1 MKRYSFVKSNAG
13 DMGIGAMIVFI
24 AMVLVAGIAA
34 SVLVQTANKLE
45 IRAMT
50 TGQQTTKQVSTGL
63 YVVGITGKVTT
74 GQIVNMAISVRPRAG
89 SSAIDLN
96 QTIIEMTDGTTK
108 VVLNY
113 HPHDVWNFNL
123 TPDLATGNVFLTN
136 HWNESDAQFGII
148 VIDDADSSMGVA
160 KPVASPVINQG
171 DLVMLTV
178 NTLNCFSGL
187 NPRTDVWGQVVVEN
201 GAPGIYAFRVP
212 ATLSKTVY
220 DLY

>member
-1 MKRYSFVKSNAG
+1 MKRYSFVRSNAG

-34 SVLVQTANKLE
+34 SVLIQTANKLE

-50 TGQQTTKQVSTGL
+50 TGQMTTKEVSTGL

-74 GQIVNMAISVRPRAG
+74 GKIADMAISIRPRAG

-96 QTIIEMTDGTTK
+96 QTIVEMTDGVTK
-108 VVLNY
+108 VVLSYNM
-113 HPHDVWNFNL
+113 HNVWNFNL
-123 TPDLATGNVFLTN
+123 TPNATNGNLFLTN
-136 HWNESDAQFGII
+136 HWNETNAQFGII
-148 VIDDADSSMGVA
+148 VIDDADSSMGTV

-171 DLVMLTV
+171 DLVIITV
-178 NTLNCFSGL
+178 NTQACFSGFS
-187 NPRTDVWGQVVVEN
+187 PRTNVWGQVVVEN
-201 GAPGIYAFRVP
+201 GAPGIFAFRVP